1 MATKSVP
8 KKITQGKAEPVKSET
23 NKKKLKPRKK
33 RRGVRFLITLLI
45 LIGAAGSVFWFGWV
59 QYSLG
64 EGDYGVIYTKSNGYE
79 PEVLKNG
86 EFAWRWQGLLPTNLT
101 LHVFNLETRTSSL
114 NRAGELP
121 SGKLYAAMAGDNV
134 SFNWEID
141 AKVVYRMNPDSLPT
155 LVADGLVSSE
165 LDSFYS
171 DFESKLDSELVRLI
185 AVEIDSDTD
194 VAIGERLRSLEKAL
208 TDIASSIDSRVIIV
222 EASVLDWTY
231 PDLALYVESR
241 RLVLDFMSKKQ
252 AVMAEV
258 EDSSVRRQDVQG
270 NRLDLLEEYGR
281 VLNEYPV
288 LLELFAL
295 EGSPG
300 TSLLPPLDVE

>member
-1 MATKSVP
+1 
-8 KKITQGKAEPVKSET
+8 
-23 NKKKLKPRKK
+23 L
-33 RRGVRFLITLLI
+33 RFLITLLI

-101 LHVFNLETRTSSL
+101 LHVFNLEPRTLSL

-155 LVADGLVSSE
+155 LVANGLVSSE

-208 TDIASSIDSRVIIV
+208 TDKASSIDSRVIIV